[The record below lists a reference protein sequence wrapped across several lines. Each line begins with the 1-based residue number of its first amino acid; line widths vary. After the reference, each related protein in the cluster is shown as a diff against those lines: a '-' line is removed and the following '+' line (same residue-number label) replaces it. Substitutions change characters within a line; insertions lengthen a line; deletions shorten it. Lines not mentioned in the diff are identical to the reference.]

1 MIILSPEARKR
12 LEETLRNNP
21 GKLPRIHFL
30 EAGIGMPQ
38 LKLTWGE
45 KGEKDWPVEVDGIPF
60 FVAEDVGYFTT
71 NLVIGIDPQKKEDL
85 SSFRGDDA
93 ATEIS
98 LMAAGCPEPN
108 P

>member
-71 NLVIGIDPQKKEDL
+71 NLVIGIDPQKKED
-85 SSFRGDDA
+85 FIIIPRGDDVCDGNCA
-93 ATEIS
+93 ACG
-98 LMAAGCPEPN
+98 GCPEP
-108 P
+108 